1 MLVHAITNSVTDI
14 PYWICR
20 RTFYDYFDQA
30 DFLSRDVESVE
41 QYYRSDWFHQND
53 GGTLGL
59 IIPVVSAIN
68 RRTDMIG
75 TRHRLAVLLPHLAEI
90 PVAFA
95 MGYLMKESREFL
107 NQIPKRSLD
116 VDEPFWIPDLPVKG
130 VK

>member
-1 MLVHAITNSVTDI
+1 M
-14 PYWICR
+14 
-20 RTFYDYFDQA
+20 
-30 DFLSRDVESVE
+30 ESVE

-53 GGTLGL
+53 RGTLGL

-116 VDEPFWIPDLPVKG
+116 VDEPFWIPDLPIKVVK
-130 VK
+130 